1 MLIMETSSRELKI
14 FRKVLGSASAKGGM
28 DYRKLY
34 SVRLVVELKLKDTIS
49 DWTIKHRR

>member
-1 MLIMETSSRELKI
+1 MLIMETSSARELKI

-49 DWTIKHRR
+49 D